1 MRSNHSD
8 PRGRRASGGEGERVI
23 AGMVDSVLAEVA
35 ERLLRDAQASHPD
48 PMFKPSDCQ
57 VRELGSRLAGSL

>member
-8 PRGRRASGGEGERVI
+8 LRGRRASGGEGERVI

-35 ERLLRDAQASHPD
+35 ERLLRDAQASHSG
-48 PMFKPSDCQ
+48 PMFRSSNCQ
-57 VRELGSRLAGSL
+57 VREFGSRLAGSL

>member
-8 PRGRRASGGEGERVI
+8 LRGRRASGGEGERVI

-35 ERLLRDAQASHPD
+35 ERLLRDAQVSQ
-48 PMFKPSDCQ
+48 PS
-57 VRELGSRLAGSL
+57 SLAQWL